1 MSELTFKGNTVS
13 KFGTYLPA
21 PYIERVEL
29 LDDRVTTYISL
40 FFVSSG
46 DDTVDDSI
54 IEHLNSKVN
63 VYCMHAWRGASD
75 VELSDFGYSESDWQ
89 SVVNGKVNIF
99 KALYD
104 ARNQALIAAFN
115 AAQQTSISV
124 DMDGEDTVWAKAED
138 IYSEEGQQIIRY
150 QTSVDYLFNTT
161 DSATFGTPINPLTI
175 SDAAPEFWY
184 TFAYTSTYTYSEYT
198 IEDQLENIKLL
209 ANKTSDVSYEK
220 VFSEGKI
227 RRLYT
232 QYFDAED
239 VIYDDIPLE
248 SLGGFYYTNS
258 GITHDQV
265 KTYFEGLVTEFRAL
279 ADTMEDSDEL
289 SDLENMLDNISSV
302 LSGYGDTAT
311 LLVQL
316 NYLRDLFTSKSNG
329 DIVGKLYLRFR
340 KRIYSTNE
348 AIESGTLLQSRITR
362 NPKIVDNKSSEVT
375 EGYATASYSDDW
387 ESNHQNYLYDN
398 AYYSLNTYLD
408 DDDDNVYYNKGYF
421 FFDYEK
427 AYRETSELSQLINV
441 NKLYQLWGLGPV
453 YEKFRVHHAKLTRT
467 AKTDSAYYTT
477 LSTTLHTNTKY
488 AKSQY
493 YSWLGVPG
501 ATVTAGNAENSY
513 VALRNFLP
521 VEELPWAFGSEEIDN
536 YHLMCFEFQDEF
548 GSYDP
553 DEYNEY
559 EIQVAIEDNSVEVLE
574 EIAAQYDGIITEL
587 EEYVN
592 SSKEDCAHDQET
604 GDFKPFFIDAM
615 DNLYGANLE
624 ASPWYRAAVMYN
636 LHRDLLL
643 NTFDGDMD
651 ALIENVEEIVD
662 TIGPY
667 TGNRFVLETFQ
678 TNFETLYDSLYVNSI
693 PGYLG
698 MKSLEDDSGGADE
711 SEDDSGTPSDD
722 PFSDGYSGG
731 SSSSD
736 SDDSADESSD
746 DSGTPSDDP
755 FSEGFSIA
763 PLVFD
768 DEAMETADEDAEDP
782 TEEGLT
788 DEDLEAA
795 DSSSDDESEM
805 LTFTNN
811 YTIAN
816 TSEAAAAM
824 PPGDLAYYMS
834 YRADWTTTS
843 GFTTVEWNEWVDQVE
858 GFQTT
863 ISDNASSFVASA
875 LYSWMASLMEEA
887 LDGGSWAQIM
897 ANYATIFSGGLG
909 ESVAA
914 ADALGIE
921 LEELSS
927 TVFDE
932 ASHHDTDLWLAL
944 TGWLRYMWGAIKND
958 EVLEPSDVSSGY
970 ST

>member
-175 SDAAPEFWY
+175 SDAATEFWY

-340 KRIYSTNE
+340 KRIYNTNE
-348 AIESGTLLQSRITR
+348 AIEGGTLLQNRITR

-816 TSEAAAAM
+816 TS
-824 PPGDLAYYMS
+824 
-834 YRADWTTTS
+834 
-843 GFTTVEWNEWVDQVE
+843 
-858 GFQTT
+858 
-863 ISDNASSFVASA
+863 
-875 LYSWMASLMEEA
+875 
-887 LDGGSWAQIM
+887 
-897 ANYATIFSGGLG
+897 
-909 ESVAA
+909 
-914 ADALGIE
+914 
-921 LEELSS
+921 
-927 TVFDE
+927 
-932 ASHHDTDLWLAL
+932 
-944 TGWLRYMWGAIKND
+944 
-958 EVLEPSDVSSGY
+958 
-970 ST
+970 